1 MVLGKSW
8 MKGLGK
14 TATEAP
20 NRMGIPT
27 VKYSLRS
34 ILFFPVINVFMPA
47 IN

>member
-1 MVLGKSW
+1 
-8 MKGLGK
+8 
-14 TATEAP
+14 
-20 NRMGIPT
+20 MGIPM